1 LQTHGATEETTQKR
15 SFRLLRVPPTFR
27 YPTYRNYWTG
37 LLASVSGFQVFL
49 VAQIWLVHELTGSA
63 LDLGYVG
70 LANGVPAII
79 LNLVGGVVADRFDRR
94 KLIMVTQAV
103 GGLLILALATLVLL
117 DYVRLWHIIAIAVGT
132 GSVNAFDQPARQSL
146 FPRLVGREAMTS
158 AVAMNGVVWQGTRIA
173 APAAGG
179 VIIATMGTASAL
191 YVAGGGFWLMG
202 LILFFIHIPHV
213 SREPDKSPL
222 HEMVEGLQFI
232 RHNTVFTF
240 LLGMIF
246 FNSFFGMAFIW
257 LMPIFAEEILS
268 VGAQGVGFMLSVSGV
283 GGLVI
288 TLVMS
293 SMHTVRY
300 HGDLII
306 GGGILAGLS
315 IATFGITTNLL
326 ESYTLAIALMFV
338 VGFATT
344 AYTIAV
350 IGALQFLVPDR
361 LRGRVMGFFTMTW
374 NIMPLGAIQAG
385 SLANVWGAPAAVAI
399 GGFAVATF
407 APGPVL
413 LNKNIRKL
421 GVRLEEAAASA
432 EA

>member
-1 LQTHGATEETTQKR
+1 MRTHDAEEQATQER
-15 SFRLLRVPPTFR
+15 GFRLLRVPPAFR

-49 VAQIWLVHELTGSA
+49 VAQIWLVHSLTGSA

-94 KLIMVTQAV
+94 KLIMATQAV

-117 DYVRLWHIIAIAVGT
+117 DYVRLWHIIVIAIGT
-132 GSVNAFDQPARQSL
+132 GAVNAFDQPARQSL

-158 AVAMNGVVWQGTRIA
+158 AVAMNGIIWQGTRIA

-179 VIIATMGTASAL
+179 VIIATLGTATAL
-191 YVAGGGFWLMG
+191 YVAGSGFWLMG
-202 LILFFIHIPHV
+202 LILSIIRIPHV
-213 SREPDKSPL
+213 SREPGKSAL
-222 HEMVEGLQFI
+222 HEMAEGLQFI
-232 RHNTVFTF
+232 QRNSVFAF

-257 LMPIFAEEILS
+257 LMPIFANEILG
-268 VGAQGVGFMLSVSGV
+268 VGAKGLGFLLSVSGM

-300 HGDLII
+300 HGVIII
-306 GGGILAGLS
+306 GGAVLAGLS
-315 IATFGITTNLL
+315 VAAFAVTANLL
-326 ESYTLAIALMFV
+326 ESYTLAIALMFI
-338 VGFATT
+338 VGFSTT

-350 IGALQFLVPDR
+350 IGALQLLVPDR

-385 SLANVWGAPAAVAI
+385 ALANVWGAPAAVAI
-399 GGFAVATF
+399 GGLAVTAFAL
-407 APGPVL
+407 GPTL
-413 LNKNIRKL
+413 LNKNIRRL
-421 GVRLEEAAASA
+421 GARLEEAAAKA
-432 EA
+432 QA